1 MMQMELAREEQE
13 EQREKEEEQEERKE
27 RGNKTI
33 DKMKGQLT
41 EWKNI
46 FTNYTSDKRLISKI
60 IYKEPIQLNTKTPQ
74 NLIKNG
80 QRT

>member
-1 MMQMELAREEQE
+1 MQMELAREQQE

-33 DKMKGQLT
+33 DKMKRQLT

-46 FTNYTSDKRLISKI
+46 FTNDTSDKGLISKI
-60 IYKEPIQLNTKTPQ
+60 YEELLLLNTKNT
-74 NLIKNG
+74 K
-80 QRT
+80 TK